1 MSKKPK
7 EMERELLKDGWVVK
21 DQVGSHRQYVHPV
34 KKGKVT
40 IPFHSRELTKV
51 QEKSIRKQPITRM
64 SIFMNCGPSCTPVM
78 A

>member
-1 MSKKPK
+1 MSKRPK

-51 QEKSIRKQPITRM
+51 QEKSIRKQAGLDTTCPK
-64 SIFMNCGPSCTPVM
+64 SGKE
-78 A
+78 